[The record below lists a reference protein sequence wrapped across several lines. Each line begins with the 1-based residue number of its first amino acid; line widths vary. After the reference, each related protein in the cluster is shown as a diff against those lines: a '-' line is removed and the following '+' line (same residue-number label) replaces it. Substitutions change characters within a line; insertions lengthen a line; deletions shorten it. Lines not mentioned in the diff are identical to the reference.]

1 MKKKRGPSAVYLM
14 SLLYYEVT
22 IILHNKLQTVF
33 LCGMDYVIVFQHRA
47 QWTLLYMYILAI
59 DQT

>member
-1 MKKKRGPSAVYLM
+1 M

-33 LCGMDYVIVFQHRA
+33 LCGMNYVIVFQHRA